1 MCLFLFWLFWC
12 VLYICTFYFSLFF
25 NIVASISALLCSC
38 QCSWESWFFS
48 AFQTR
53 TATNNKQTLLH
64 ITNNTIN
71 NSKPT
76 ATTIV
81 KAQRKQVIFNSGI
94 FQESVE
100 RLPGPKPEAK
110 SQRKQ
115 KSQQSRHEK
124 LQKLEKR
131 TKTTEKYREIPA
143 QPSFST
149 MLQAYLGSHTVTQS
163 GPPKNS
169 KILWV
174 T

>member
-1 MCLFLFWLFWC
+1 MYL
-12 VLYICTFYFSLFF
+12 LFF
-25 NIVASISALLCSC
+25 IIFQYCC
-38 QCSWESWFFS
+38 FHFS
-48 AFQTR
+48 TFVQLSMLMGKLVLFSFP
-53 TATNNKQTLLH
+53 NKNGNKQQTTLLH

-81 KAQRKQVIFNSGI
+81 KAQRKQVNFNSGI